1 METQNKESQ
10 VRIFRNCN
18 AYFSGLLAWGL
29 CLGYVLCYDCEMLKM
44 SLFLPVAI
52 LIWLGVALIPLLL
65 LRYAL
70 VPYIVADR
78 ETIIVNKSLF
88 YSKKIMLSDIQKIFI
103 SEGMLMTNSYFLTM
117 TNRKVGFDLWFV
129 NGKKLGQLIKL
140 LKLPINSR

>member
-1 METQNKESQ
+1 
-10 VRIFRNCN
+10 
-18 AYFSGLLAWGL
+18 
-29 CLGYVLCYDCEMLKM
+29 MLKM